1 MENFLEIINDYPR
14 KLQIPFSGN
23 EIKYPILVKHINSVL
38 LCGGFFNKGCLK
50 LENGSLKLH
59 SILNRER
66 SLATAVTI
74 NSEVFIFGGPY
85 GEDTY
90 EYLPKDSSKWIL
102 GKGNM
107 PENISD
113 AVAVANESKQE
124 ILLIGGRETY
134 KRILKFNVKEHT
146 FEELS
151 TKLIFGRY
159 GHRCAFIPGTKK
171 IIITGGCN
179 LEYSSMSSTEILDTE
194 NYSITMAQNQMD
206 MGRSHHGIGI
216 ITINDEERLAVFG
229 GIDVRWGTGPL
240 NSVEIYNANTQ
251 KWEMSDMKFS
261 GKRYAFG
268 FLNVKLKDVSKL
280 RA

>member
-1 MENFLEIINDYPR
+1 M
-14 KLQIPFSGN
+14 KW
-23 EIKYPILVKHINSVL
+23 
-38 LCGGFFNKGCLK
+38 
-50 LENGSLKLH
+50 H
-59 SILNRER
+59 STLNRER
-66 SLATAVTI
+66 AFGTAVTI
-74 NSEVFIFGGPY
+74 NSETFIFGGPF

-90 EYLPKDSSKWIL
+90 EYLPKDSNTWIL
-102 GKGNM
+102 GKSNI
-107 PENISD
+107 PEGIIMD
-113 AVAVANESKQE
+113 AYANPIESKQE

-134 KRILKFNVKEHT
+134 KRILKFNVKYHT

-151 TKLIFGRY
+151 TKLIYGRY

-179 LEYSSMSSTEILDTE
+179 LEYSSMSSTEIFDTE
-194 NYSITMAQNQMD
+194 NYSIIMAQNQMS

-229 GIDVRWGTGPL
+229 GIDIRCGTGPL
-240 NSVEIYNANTQ
+240 DSVEIYNANTQ

-268 FLNVKLKDVSKL
+268 FLSVKYQDLTKL